1 MVQLLFNIIILIIG
15 ILTLYNF
22 KVGYLCIFISRILIP
37 HMVRFGIGAWSLSI
51 ADTYSLIL
59 IMSFIIHRNQLTRK
73 IRYPL
78 ILKKY
83 FIIEIT
89 TTILLIFLSSGYIPY
104 SYQITSFTKTII
116 QDFIFMWMGYWAF
129 TNIDNKRTINLLL
142 IIFIVVGLYGIFTY
156 IIKLNPYINLLYFIY
171 SGTENL
177 FSAFLE
183 EERGGLV
190 GRISGTMLHPLGWG
204 QICNLIIGLY
214 LLYHKNINRLLGIII
229 VIIGIINIILCGSRA
244 ALIGLGVL
252 YISYLLSGNTK
263 KAFRSIFTISTV
275 VVAGL
280 FIFKENENIDKMT
293 KYIKAAA
300 LFWNQEASNEAEIR
314 GSGVNMRIRQLEVS
328 IEKASSS
335 IGGLGFNYQLY
346 TLDNYRKADDELY
359 GLESIV
365 FKKLVEQGFLGLI
378 FFGYTNILLF
388 NYIRKNE
395 RNSERKL
402 ITGFFCS
409 YLATIIIT
417 GIQGGTWPLF
427 FSILLLYKNRKTHLQ
442 L

>member
-1 MVQLLFNIIILIIG
+1 
-15 ILTLYNF
+15 
-22 KVGYLCIFISRILIP
+22 
-37 HMVRFGIGAWSLSI
+37 
-51 ADTYSLIL
+51 
-59 IMSFIIHRNQLTRK
+59 
-73 IRYPL
+73 
-78 ILKKY
+78 
-83 FIIEIT
+83 
-89 TTILLIFLSSGYIPY
+89 
-104 SYQITSFTKTII
+104 
-116 QDFIFMWMGYWAF
+116 
-129 TNIDNKRTINLLL
+129 
-142 IIFIVVGLYGIFTY
+142 
-156 IIKLNPYINLLYFIY
+156 
-171 SGTENL
+171 
-177 FSAFLE
+177 
-183 EERGGLV
+183 
-190 GRISGTMLHPLGWG
+190 
-204 QICNLIIGLY
+204 
-214 LLYHKNINRLLGIII
+214 
-229 VIIGIINIILCGSRA
+229 
-244 ALIGLGVL
+244 
-252 YISYLLSGNTK
+252 
-263 KAFRSIFTISTV
+263 
-275 VVAGL
+275 
-280 FIFKENENIDKMT
+280 MT